1 MDESQVSILTDVW
14 SNKQVGSEDRPTGS
28 EEVLCSPGLQVGRL
42 AVSMKTGV
50 RSVCMNTPLHSL
62 QVYYS
67 AEPKFTFSLCQKYGY
82 GSSSN
87 SINLLIMH
95 LLIVKSL

>member
-42 AVSMKTGV
+42 AV